1 MRPELVRMGDQQSH
15 RFDVRGKDVLP
26 YRIFWTLPADALTMM
41 RAFHPMVVCFAAA
54 LAGTALVFDVFYL
67 GAGAR
72 PALAAIYTVP
82 VLAGLAGCLIAA
94 AEDLGLERPVLS
106 WTVAATVA
114 VGLTNIAL
122 VATIGAG
129 RRTGP
134 SDWRYG
140 AEAVLFGAVSGLC
153 IAVTAVVMG
162 NLARSLGI
170 ETKTRIPQRRRA
182 PATVRVPATVSV
194 ATSRPKAPARSKPK
208 PAEPPPQLEES
219 PAPEFFELR
228 VPRVVHL
235 AEPRPVGPSVERTGY
250 PERRTSRTRR
260 GLAVPPSRRV
270 LRPGRP
276 PGPGRFGA
284 GGNQ

>member
-1 MRPELVRMGDQQSH
+1 LR
-15 RFDVRGKDVLP
+15 

-82 VLAGLAGCLIAA
+82 VLAGLVGCLIAA

-134 SDWRYG
+134 SDWQYG

-162 NLARSLGI
+162 NLAHSLGI
-170 ETKTRIPQRRRA
+170 ETKTHIRQRRRA
-182 PATVRVPATVSV
+182 PATVTVRVPATVSV
-194 ATSRPKAPARSKPK
+194 AKSRPKAPARSKPK
-208 PAEPPPQLEES
+208 LVEPPPQIEES
-219 PAPEFFELR
+219 PAAELFELPA
-228 VPRVVHL
+228 PRVVYL
-235 AEPRPVGPSVERTGY
+235 SEPRPVGASAEGTGHGD
-250 PERRTSRTRR
+250 RRTPRTRR
-260 GLAVPPSRRV
+260 GHAVPPSRRV

-284 GGNQ
+284 SGNQ

>member
-1 MRPELVRMGDQQSH
+1 
-15 RFDVRGKDVLP
+15 VLP
-26 YRIFWTLPADALTMM
+26 YRIFRTLPVDALTMM

-54 LAGTALVFDVFYL
+54 LAVTALVFDVFYL

-72 PALAAIYTVP
+72 LALAALYTVP
-82 VLAGLAGCLIAA
+82 VLAGLVGHLIAA
-94 AEDLGLERPVLS
+94 ADDLGLERPVLS

-122 VATIGAG
+122 LATIGACL
-129 RRTGP
+129 RTGP
-134 SDWRYG
+134 SDWRHG

-162 NLARSLGI
+162 NLAHSLGI
-170 ETKTRIPQRRRA
+170 ETKTRIPERRRA
-182 PATVRVPATVSV
+182 PVTVRVPAMASL
-194 ATSRPKAPARSKPK
+194 AKPRPPARSKPK
-208 PAEPPPQLEES
+208 RAEPPPRVEES
-219 PAPEFFELR
+219 PAPEPFELPA
-228 VPRVVHL
+228 PRVVYL
-235 AEPRPVGPSVERTGY
+235 SEPRPVGSSVEGTGHAD
-250 PERRTSRTRR
+250 RRTPRPRR

-276 PGPGRFGA
+276 PGPGRFGG

>member
-1 MRPELVRMGDQQSH
+1 MH
-15 RFDVRGKDVLP
+15 F
-26 YRIFWTLPADALTMM
+26 RIFWTLPVDAWTMM

-72 PALAAIYTVP
+72 LALAVLYTVP
-82 VLAGLAGCLIAA
+82 VLAGLVGCLIAA

-122 VATIGAG
+122 VATIGASL
-129 RRTGP
+129 RTGP
-134 SDWRYG
+134 SDWRHG

-162 NLARSLGI
+162 SLAHSLGI
-170 ETKTRIPQRRRA
+170 ETKTRIPERRRA
-182 PATVRVPATVSV
+182 PAKVPVPVAASV
-194 ATSRPKAPARSKPK
+194 AKSRPKPPSRSKPK
-208 PAEPPPQLEES
+208 EPPPVVEER
-219 PAPEFFELR
+219 PAPEP
-228 VPRVVHL
+228 VDHPTPRLVFL
-235 AEPRPVGPSVERTGY
+235 SEPRPVGPSVEGTSHAD
-250 PERRTSRTRR
+250 RRISRVRR
-260 GLAVPPSRRV
+260 GLPLPPSRRV

-284 GGNQ
+284 GGN

>member
-1 MRPELVRMGDQQSH
+1 
-15 RFDVRGKDVLP
+15 LP

-54 LAGTALVFDVFYL
+54 LAGTAIVFDVFSL

-82 VLAGLAGCLIAA
+82 VLAGLLGCLIAA

-106 WTVAATVA
+106 WTVAATLA
-114 VGLTNIAL
+114 VGLTNVAL
-122 VATIGAG
+122 VATIGAS

-134 SDWRYG
+134 SDWQYG

-162 NLARSLGI
+162 NLAHSLGI
-170 ETKTRIPQRRRA
+170 ETRTHIPDRRRA
-182 PATVRVPATVSV
+182 PATVRVPATVAGATSV
-194 ATSRPKAPARSKPK
+194 ARSRPQALAGKPK
-208 PAEPPPQLEES
+208 RTEPPPQIEES
-219 PAPEFFELR
+219 PAAEFFELPA
-228 VPRVVHL
+228 PRVVHL
-235 AEPRPVGPSVERTGY
+235 AEPRPVGPSAGRTGHAD
-250 PERRTSRTRR
+250 RRTPRTRR
-260 GLAVPPSRRV
+260 GLAVPPARRV

-276 PGPGRFGA
+276 PDPGRFGA
-284 GGNQ
+284 SGN

>member
-1 MRPELVRMGDQQSH
+1 
-15 RFDVRGKDVLP
+15 LP
-26 YRIFWTLPADALTMM
+26 YRIFRTLPADALTMM

-72 PALAAIYTVP
+72 PALAALYTVP
-82 VLAGLAGCLIAA
+82 VLAGLVGCLIAA
-94 AEDLGLERPVLS
+94 ADDLGLERPVLS

-114 VGLTNIAL
+114 VGLTNIAM
-122 VATIGAG
+122 VATIGASL
-129 RRTGP
+129 RTGP

-140 AEAVLFGAVSGLC
+140 AEAFLFGAVSGLC

-162 NLARSLGI
+162 NLAQRLGI
-170 ETKTRIPQRRRA
+170 ETKTRIPERRRA
-182 PATVRVPATVSV
+182 PATVPVPVAASV
-194 ATSRPKAPARSKPK
+194 AKTRAKAPARSKPK
-208 PAEPPPQLEES
+208 QAEPSPQVVEES
-219 PAPEFFELR
+219 PTPELFELPA
-228 VPRVVHL
+228 PRVVYL
-235 AEPRPVGPSVERTGY
+235 SEPRPVGPSVEGTSHAD
-250 PERRTSRTRR
+250 RRVPRARR

-284 GGNQ
+284 SGNQ

>member
-1 MRPELVRMGDQQSH
+1 
-15 RFDVRGKDVLP
+15 LP
-26 YRIFWTLPADALTMM
+26 YRIFLTLPADALTMM

-82 VLAGLAGCLIAA
+82 VLAGLVGCLIAA
-94 AEDLGLERPVLS
+94 ADDLGLERPVLS
-106 WTVAATVA
+106 WTVAATLA

-122 VATIGAG
+122 VATIGAS

-134 SDWRYG
+134 SDWQYG

-162 NLARSLGI
+162 NLAHSLGI
-170 ETKTRIPQRRRA
+170 ETKTHIPERRRA

-194 ATSRPKAPARSKPK
+194 AKPRPKAPARSKPK
-208 PAEPPPQLEES
+208 RVEPPPEIEES
-219 PAPEFFELR
+219 PAAELFELPA
-228 VPRVVHL
+228 PRLVYL
-235 AEPRPVGPSVERTGY
+235 SEPRPVGPSAEGTGHAD
-250 PERRTSRTRR
+250 RRTPRIRR

-284 GGNQ
+284 SGNQ

>member
-1 MRPELVRMGDQQSH
+1 MGDQQSY

-26 YRIFWTLPADALTMM
+26 YRIFRTLPADALTVM

-72 PALAAIYTVP
+72 LALAALYTVP
-82 VLAGLAGCLIAA
+82 VLAGLVGCLIAA
-94 AEDLGLERPVLS
+94 ADDLGLERPVLS
-106 WTVAATVA
+106 WTVAASVV

-129 RRTGP
+129 LRTDP
-134 SDWRYG
+134 SDWRSG

-153 IAVTAVVMG
+153 IAVAAVVMG
-162 NLARSLGI
+162 NLAHSLGI
-170 ETKTRIPQRRRA
+170 ETKTRIPERRRA
-182 PATVRVPATVSV
+182 PATVRVPVAASV
-194 ATSRPKAPARSKPK
+194 AKSRPEAPARSMPK
-208 PAEPPPQLEES
+208 KPPPQVVEQR
-219 PAPEFFELR
+219 PAPEPFELPA
-228 VPRVVHL
+228 PRLVYL
-235 AEPRPVGPSVERTGY
+235 SEPRPVAPSVGGTSHAD
-250 PERRTSRTRR
+250 RRIPRARR
-260 GLAVPPSRRV
+260 GLAIPPARRV
-270 LRPGRP
+270 FRPGRP

>member
-1 MRPELVRMGDQQSH
+1 
-15 RFDVRGKDVLP
+15 
-26 YRIFWTLPADALTMM
+26 
-41 RAFHPMVVCFAAA
+41 
-54 LAGTALVFDVFYL
+54 
-67 GAGAR
+67 
-72 PALAAIYTVP
+72 
-82 VLAGLAGCLIAA
+82 
-94 AEDLGLERPVLS
+94 
-106 WTVAATVA
+106 VAATVA

-134 SDWRYG
+134 SDWDDG

-162 NLARSLGI
+162 NLAHSLGI
-170 ETKTRIPQRRRA
+170 ETKTRIPERRRA
-182 PATVRVPATVSV
+182 PATVRVPATVSI
-194 ATSRPKAPARSKPK
+194 AKAHPKAPADSKPK
-208 PAEPPPQLEES
+208 RAEPPQFEES
-219 PAPEFFELR
+219 PAPEFSELR

-235 AEPRPVGPSVERTGY
+235 AEPRPVGPSVGRTGHAD
-250 PERRTSRTRR
+250 RRTSRTRR
-260 GLAVPPSRRV
+260 GLVDPPPRRV